1 MQQIVSHPQSYCV
14 TRMASCSATSER
26 FSKEQA
32 QKSGTET
39 EEYKNVNQNMEKIIK
54 AINTNPGALGALTR
68 QFMTHKW
75 LDAQLDSKNITT
87 MMLIQ
92 LALNRIENDASQY
105 NQFIKMLNNITGLDH
120 ILSSLYGE
128 LYTIQY

>member
-26 FSKEQA
+26 EQA

-39 EEYKNVNQNMEKIIK
+39 EEYKNVKQNMEKIK
-54 AINTNPGALGALTR
+54 RAIDANPPALGALTR
-68 QFMTHKW
+68 QFMTQEW
-75 LDAQLDSKNITT
+75 LDAQLDSKGITS
-87 MMLIQ
+87 MKLIQ
-92 LALNRIENDASQY
+92 LALNRIENDSSQH
-105 NQFIKMLNNITGLDH
+105 NQFIKMLKNITGLDH

-128 LYTIQY
+128 LYTI